1 MNSRRSRVILLIIS
15 VILIAFFADPVFA
28 NKFQTIGSGVS
39 GEFRIKIDY
48 LRIFAYVVSGL
59 FLLSSL
65 LAVATKKR
73 NAHDLNYTVW
83 KLSALAFFTLSLI
96 ALIIAILL

>member
-1 MNSRRSRVILLIIS
+1 
-15 VILIAFFADPVFA
+15 
-28 NKFQTIGSGVS
+28 
-39 GEFRIKIDY
+39 
-48 LRIFAYVVSGL
+48 
-59 FLLSSL
+59 L

-83 KLSALAFFTLSLI
+83 KLSALAFLTLSLI